1 MSKSKFKSFLEKISA
16 RDFAMASSR
25 GSFFSTIA
33 DACALNTL
41 VCDVF
46 IERIIKNFVGEFA
59 SLIDQNMVVHVP
71 LRQSVAFVP
80 TKNARSR
87 RQRRGKGGGFVAAAA
102 APDLYR
108 FSRCSS
114 ARPFCARRSS
124 SSSSLQNF
132 IGLAATA
139 SDDIVRDDDEE
150 EDDEALIDLLLSKK
164 KKKGTT
170 KTTTTEERRG
180 GKGGGD
186 ATSSNEFEK
195 CVDENL
201 TKLTTL
207 FFDRLLTRIEEKMAN
222 GDEKE
227 AEELDE
233 LAQSALV
240 VVESRA
246 TFERASEVGFPETLR
261 DSISA
266 HEATLK
272 KQLADGSG
280 GESSDDDNA
289 LETYSIET
297 QVKQRWAALTKAMEE
312 TGTENALSQKMMN
325 RERAKSS
332 ATELI
337 GRAKLNTE
345 EAKTLFT
352 TAVPP
357 ERRIIEFLLEYEPGP
372 ERSQLLTDALTPPD
386 EEDLKEMEEN
396 EEVEVVSTTP
406 AKLSCALE
414 VYLKEVIDNSNK
426 SSSSNNS
433 SDSGSAGG
441 DDDDKVIR
449 VRALADEVKERL

>member
-25 GSFFSTIA
+25 GSFFSVIEA
-33 DACALNTL
+33 FDALNAL

-46 IERIIKNFVGEFA
+46 IERIERVLWGNFA
-59 SLIDQNMVVHVP
+59 SLIDQNMKMHFP
-71 LRQSVAFVP
+71 LQQSVVFVP
-80 TKNARSR
+80 TQNASR
-87 RQRRGKGGGFVAAAA
+87 RQRGGKGGGFVIAAA

-114 ARPFCARRSS
+114 ARPFRARRS

-139 SDDIVRDDDEE
+139 SNDIIRDDEEE

-170 KTTTTEERRG
+170 RTTTIEERRG
-180 GKGGGD
+180 GNGGGGD
-186 ATSSNEFEK
+186 TTSSNEFEK

-222 GDEKE
+222 GDKKE

-280 GESSDDDNA
+280 GERSKDDNT

-325 RERAKSS
+325 REQAKSS

-414 VYLKEVIDNSNK
+414 VYLKEVIDNSSK

-433 SDSGSAGG
+433 SGSDSAGG
-441 DDDDKVIR
+441 DDDDKVMR
-449 VRALADEVKERL
+449 VRALAEEVKERL

>member
-1 MSKSKFKSFLEKISA
+1 M
-16 RDFAMASSR
+16 
-25 GSFFSTIA
+25 
-33 DACALNTL
+33 
-41 VCDVF
+41 
-46 IERIIKNFVGEFA
+46 
-59 SLIDQNMVVHVP
+59 
-71 LRQSVAFVP
+71 
-80 TKNARSR
+80 
-87 RQRRGKGGGFVAAAA
+87 
-102 APDLYR
+102 
-108 FSRCSS
+108 
-114 ARPFCARRSS
+114 
-124 SSSSLQNF
+124 QNF

-139 SDDIVRDDDEE
+139 SNDIVRADEEE

-170 KTTTTEERRG
+170 KTTTIEERRG
-180 GKGGGD
+180 GNGGGGD
-186 ATSSNEFEK
+186 TTSSNEFEK

-222 GDEKE
+222 GDKKE

-261 DSISA
+261 DSIAA

-280 GESSDDDNA
+280 GESSKDDNT

-441 DDDDKVIR
+441 DDDDKVMR

>member
-1 MSKSKFKSFLEKISA
+1 
-16 RDFAMASSR
+16 
-25 GSFFSTIA
+25 
-33 DACALNTL
+33 
-41 VCDVF
+41 
-46 IERIIKNFVGEFA
+46 
-59 SLIDQNMVVHVP
+59 MVHFP
-71 LRQSVAFVP
+71 LRQSVVFVP
-80 TKNARSR
+80 TQNASR
-87 RQRRGKGGGFVAAAA
+87 RQRRGKGGGFVVAAA

-114 ARPFCARRSS
+114 ARPFPARRRS

-164 KKKGTT
+164 KKKRTT
-170 KTTTTEERRG
+170 RRTTTIEERRGG

-186 ATSSNEFEK
+186 TTSLNEFEK

-222 GDEKE
+222 GDKKE

-261 DSISA
+261 DSIAA

-280 GESSDDDNA
+280 GESGKDDNT

-414 VYLKEVIDNSNK
+414 VYLKEVIDNSSK

-433 SDSGSAGG
+433 SGSDSAVG
-441 DDDDKVIR
+441 DDDDKVMR
-449 VRALADEVKERL
+449 VRALAEEVKERL

>member
-1 MSKSKFKSFLEKISA
+1 
-16 RDFAMASSR
+16 
-25 GSFFSTIA
+25 
-33 DACALNTL
+33 
-41 VCDVF
+41 
-46 IERIIKNFVGEFA
+46 
-59 SLIDQNMVVHVP
+59 MVHFP
-71 LRQSVAFVP
+71 LRQSVVFVP
-80 TKNARSR
+80 TQNASR
-87 RQRRGKGGGFVAAAA
+87 RQRRGKGGGFVVAAA

-114 ARPFCARRSS
+114 ARPFPARRRS

-139 SDDIVRDDDEE
+139 SNDIIGDDDDE

-164 KKKGTT
+164 KKKRTT
-170 KTTTTEERRG
+170 RRTTTIEERRG
-180 GKGGGD
+180 GRKGGGD
-186 ATSSNEFEK
+186 TTSSNEFEK

-222 GDEKE
+222 GDKKE

-261 DSISA
+261 DSIAA

-414 VYLKEVIDNSNK
+414 VYLKEVIDNSSK

-433 SDSGSAGG
+433 SGSDSAVG
-441 DDDDKVIR
+441 DDDDKVMR
-449 VRALADEVKERL
+449 VRALAEEVKERL

>member
-1 MSKSKFKSFLEKISA
+1 M
-16 RDFAMASSR
+16 
-25 GSFFSTIA
+25 
-33 DACALNTL
+33 
-41 VCDVF
+41 
-46 IERIIKNFVGEFA
+46 GEFA
-59 SLIDQNMVVHVP
+59 SLIDQNMFVHFP
-71 LRQSVAFVP
+71 PQQSVFVVP
-80 TKNARSR
+80 TQNASR
-87 RQRRGKGGGFVAAAA
+87 RQRGGKGGGFVVAAA

-108 FSRCSS
+108 FSGCSS
-114 ARPFCARRSS
+114 ARPFRARRSSSSSS

-139 SDDIVRDDDEE
+139 SNDIVRADEE
-150 EDDEALIDLLLSKK
+150 EDDDEALIDLLLSKK

-170 KTTTTEERRG
+170 KTTTIEERRG
-180 GKGGGD
+180 GNGGGGD
-186 ATSSNEFEK
+186 TTSSNEFEK

-222 GDEKE
+222 GDKKE

-261 DSISA
+261 DSIAA

-280 GESSDDDNA
+280 GESSKDDNT

-414 VYLKEVIDNSNK
+414 VYLKEVIDNSSK

-433 SDSGSAGG
+433 SGSDSAVG
-441 DDDDKVIR
+441 DDDDKVMR
-449 VRALADEVKERL
+449 VRALAEEVKERL

>member
-1 MSKSKFKSFLEKISA
+1 M
-16 RDFAMASSR
+16 
-25 GSFFSTIA
+25 
-33 DACALNTL
+33 
-41 VCDVF
+41 
-46 IERIIKNFVGEFA
+46 GEFA
-59 SLIDQNMVVHVP
+59 SLIDQNMFVHFP
-71 LRQSVAFVP
+71 PQQSVFVVP
-80 TKNARSR
+80 TQNASR
-87 RQRRGKGGGFVAAAA
+87 RQRGGKGGGFVVAAA
-102 APDLYR
+102 APDSYR

-114 ARPFCARRSS
+114 ARSFRARRRS

-139 SDDIVRDDDEE
+139 SNDIVRADEEE

-170 KTTTTEERRG
+170 KTTIIEERRG
-180 GKGGGD
+180 GNGGGGD
-186 ATSSNEFEK
+186 TTSSNEFEK

-222 GDEKE
+222 GDKKE

-261 DSISA
+261 DSIAA

-280 GESSDDDNA
+280 GESSKDDNT

-414 VYLKEVIDNSNK
+414 VYLKEVIDNSSK
-426 SSSSNNS
+426 SSSSSNNS
-433 SDSGSAGG
+433 SGSDSAGG
-441 DDDDKVIR
+441 DDDDKVMR
-449 VRALADEVKERL
+449 VRALAEEVKERL

>member
-1 MSKSKFKSFLEKISA
+1 
-16 RDFAMASSR
+16 
-25 GSFFSTIA
+25 
-33 DACALNTL
+33 
-41 VCDVF
+41 
-46 IERIIKNFVGEFA
+46 
-59 SLIDQNMVVHVP
+59 MVHFP
-71 LRQSVAFVP
+71 LRQSVVFVP
-80 TKNARSR
+80 TQNASR
-87 RQRRGKGGGFVAAAA
+87 RQRGGKGGGFVVAAA
-102 APDLYR
+102 APDSYR

-114 ARPFCARRSS
+114 ARPFRARRRS

-139 SDDIVRDDDEE
+139 SNDIIGDDDDE

-170 KTTTTEERRG
+170 RRTTTIEERRG
-180 GKGGGD
+180 GNGGGGD
-186 ATSSNEFEK
+186 TTSSNEFEK

-222 GDEKE
+222 GDKKE

-261 DSISA
+261 DSIAA

-280 GESSDDDNA
+280 GESGKDDNT

-414 VYLKEVIDNSNK
+414 VYLKEVIDNSSK

-433 SDSGSAGG
+433 SGSGSAVG
-441 DDDDKVIR
+441 DDDDKVMR
-449 VRALADEVKERL
+449 VRALAEEVKERL

>member
-1 MSKSKFKSFLEKISA
+1 
-16 RDFAMASSR
+16 
-25 GSFFSTIA
+25 
-33 DACALNTL
+33 
-41 VCDVF
+41 
-46 IERIIKNFVGEFA
+46 
-59 SLIDQNMVVHVP
+59 MVHFP
-71 LRQSVAFVP
+71 LRQSVVFVP
-80 TKNARSR
+80 TQNASR
-87 RQRRGKGGGFVAAAA
+87 RQRRGKGGGFVIAA
-102 APDLYR
+102 APDSYR

-114 ARPFCARRSS
+114 ARPFRARRRS

-139 SDDIVRDDDEE
+139 SNDIIGDDDDE

-164 KKKGTT
+164 KKKRTT
-170 KTTTTEERRG
+170 RRTTTIEERRGG

-186 ATSSNEFEK
+186 TTSLNEFEK

-222 GDEKE
+222 GEEKE

-240 VVESRA
+240 LVESRA

-280 GESSDDDNA
+280 GESSNDDNA
-289 LETYSIET
+289 LEMYSIET
-297 QVKQRWAALTKAMEE
+297 QVKQRWAALTTAMEE

-325 RERAKSS
+325 RERAKLS

-372 ERSQLLTDALTPPD
+372 ERSQILSDALTPPD

-414 VYLKEVIDNSNK
+414 VYLKEVIDNSSK

-433 SDSGSAGG
+433 SGSGSAGG
-441 DDDDKVIR
+441 DDDDIVMR

>member
-1 MSKSKFKSFLEKISA
+1 
-16 RDFAMASSR
+16 
-25 GSFFSTIA
+25 
-33 DACALNTL
+33 
-41 VCDVF
+41 
-46 IERIIKNFVGEFA
+46 
-59 SLIDQNMVVHVP
+59 MVHFP
-71 LRQSVAFVP
+71 LRQSVVFVP
-80 TKNARSR
+80 TQNASR
-87 RQRRGKGGGFVAAAA
+87 RQRRGKGGGFVVAAA

-114 ARPFCARRSS
+114 ARPFPARRRS

-139 SDDIVRDDDEE
+139 SNDIIGDDDDE

-170 KTTTTEERRG
+170 RRTTTIEERRGG

-186 ATSSNEFEK
+186 TTSLNEFEK

-222 GDEKE
+222 GDKKE

-261 DSISA
+261 DSIAA

-280 GESSDDDNA
+280 GESGKDDNT

-414 VYLKEVIDNSNK
+414 VYLKEVIDNSSK

-433 SDSGSAGG
+433 SGSGSAGG
-441 DDDDKVIR
+441 DDDDKVMR

>member
-1 MSKSKFKSFLEKISA
+1 MF
-16 RDFAMASSR
+16 
-25 GSFFSTIA
+25 T
-33 DACALNTL
+33 
-41 VCDVF
+41 
-46 IERIIKNFVGEFA
+46 ERIDRVLWGNFA
-59 SLIDQNMVVHVP
+59 SLIDQNMVVHFP

-80 TKNARSR
+80 TQNASR
-87 RQRRGKGGGFVAAAA
+87 RQRRGKGGGFVVAAA
-102 APDLYR
+102 APDVYR

-114 ARPFCARRSS
+114 ARPFPARRRS

-164 KKKGTT
+164 KKKRTT
-170 KTTTTEERRG
+170 RRTTTIEERRGG

-186 ATSSNEFEK
+186 TTSLNEFEK

-222 GDEKE
+222 GDKKE

-261 DSISA
+261 DSIAA

-280 GESSDDDNA
+280 GESGKDDNT

-441 DDDDKVIR
+441 DDDDKVMR

>member
-1 MSKSKFKSFLEKISA
+1 
-16 RDFAMASSR
+16 
-25 GSFFSTIA
+25 
-33 DACALNTL
+33 
-41 VCDVF
+41 
-46 IERIIKNFVGEFA
+46 
-59 SLIDQNMVVHVP
+59 MVHFP
-71 LRQSVAFVP
+71 LRQSVVFVP
-80 TKNARSR
+80 TQNASR
-87 RQRRGKGGGFVAAAA
+87 RQRGGKGGGFVIAA
-102 APDLYR
+102 APDSYR

-114 ARPFCARRSS
+114 ARPFRARRRS

-139 SDDIVRDDDEE
+139 SNDIIGDDDDE

-164 KKKGTT
+164 KKKRTT
-170 KTTTTEERRG
+170 RRTTTIEERRGG

-186 ATSSNEFEK
+186 TTSLNEFEK

-222 GDEKE
+222 GDKKE

-261 DSISA
+261 DSIAA

-280 GESSDDDNA
+280 GESGKDDNT

-372 ERSQLLTDALTPPD
+372 ERSQILSDALTPPD

-414 VYLKEVIDNSNK
+414 VYLKEVIDNSSK

-441 DDDDKVIR
+441 DDDNKVMR
-449 VRALADEVKERL
+449 VRALAEEVKERL

>member
-1 MSKSKFKSFLEKISA
+1 M
-16 RDFAMASSR
+16 
-25 GSFFSTIA
+25 
-33 DACALNTL
+33 
-41 VCDVF
+41 
-46 IERIIKNFVGEFA
+46 GEFA
-59 SLIDQNMVVHVP
+59 SLIDQNMFVHFP
-71 LRQSVAFVP
+71 PQQSVFVVP
-80 TKNARSR
+80 TQNASR
-87 RQRRGKGGGFVAAAA
+87 RQRGGKGGGFVVAAA
-102 APDLYR
+102 APDSYR
-108 FSRCSS
+108 FSGCSS
-114 ARPFCARRSS
+114 ARPFRARRRSSSS

-139 SDDIVRDDDEE
+139 SNDIVRADEEE

-170 KTTTTEERRG
+170 KTTTIEERRG
-180 GKGGGD
+180 GNGGGGD
-186 ATSSNEFEK
+186 TTSSNEFEK

-222 GDEKE
+222 GDKKE

-261 DSISA
+261 DSIAA

-280 GESSDDDNA
+280 GESGKDDNT

-414 VYLKEVIDNSNK
+414 VYLKEVIDNSSK

-433 SDSGSAGG
+433 SGSDSAVG
-441 DDDDKVIR
+441 DDDDKVMR
-449 VRALADEVKERL
+449 VRALAEEVKERL

>member
-1 MSKSKFKSFLEKISA
+1 
-16 RDFAMASSR
+16 
-25 GSFFSTIA
+25 
-33 DACALNTL
+33 
-41 VCDVF
+41 
-46 IERIIKNFVGEFA
+46 
-59 SLIDQNMVVHVP
+59 MVHFP
-71 LRQSVAFVP
+71 LRQSVVFVP
-80 TKNARSR
+80 TQNASR
-87 RQRRGKGGGFVAAAA
+87 RQRRGKGGGFVVAAA

-114 ARPFCARRSS
+114 ARPFPARRRS

-139 SDDIVRDDDEE
+139 SNDIIGDDDDE

-164 KKKGTT
+164 KKKRTT
-170 KTTTTEERRG
+170 RRTTTIEERRGG

-186 ATSSNEFEK
+186 TTSLNEFEK

-222 GDEKE
+222 GDKKE

-261 DSISA
+261 DSIAA

-280 GESSDDDNA
+280 GESGKDDNT

-414 VYLKEVIDNSNK
+414 VYLKEVIDNSSK

-433 SDSGSAGG
+433 SGSGSAGG
-441 DDDDKVIR
+441 DDDDKVMR

>member
-1 MSKSKFKSFLEKISA
+1 MF
-16 RDFAMASSR
+16 
-25 GSFFSTIA
+25 T
-33 DACALNTL
+33 
-41 VCDVF
+41 
-46 IERIIKNFVGEFA
+46 ERIDRVLWGNFA
-59 SLIDQNMVVHVP
+59 SLIDQNMVVHFP

-80 TKNARSR
+80 TQNASR
-87 RQRRGKGGGFVAAAA
+87 RQRRGKGGGFVVAAT
-102 APDLYR
+102 APDVYR

-114 ARPFCARRSS
+114 ARPFPARRRRS

-170 KTTTTEERRG
+170 KTTTVEERRG

-186 ATSSNEFEK
+186 TTSSNEFEK

-222 GDEKE
+222 GDKKE

-272 KQLADGSG
+272 KQLVDGSS

-441 DDDDKVIR
+441 DDDDKVMR

>member
-1 MSKSKFKSFLEKISA
+1 
-16 RDFAMASSR
+16 MA
-25 GSFFSTIA
+25 
-33 DACALNTL
+33 C
-41 VCDVF
+41 
-46 IERIIKNFVGEFA
+46 
-59 SLIDQNMVVHVP
+59 
-71 LRQSVAFVP
+71 
-80 TKNARSR
+80 
-87 RQRRGKGGGFVAAAA
+87 A
-102 APDLYR
+102 APDFYR
-108 FSRCSS
+108 FSTCSS
-114 ARPFCARRSS
+114 ARPFRARRS

-132 IGLAATA
+132 NGLAATA
-139 SDDIVRDDDEE
+139 SDDIIRDDEEE
-150 EDDEALIDLLLSKK
+150 EDDEALIDLLLSTK

-170 KTTTTEERRG
+170 RTTEERG

-186 ATSSNEFEK
+186 KTSLIMSEEFEK

-222 GDEKE
+222 GEEKE

-240 VVESRA
+240 LVESRA

-272 KQLADGSG
+272 KQLADGSS
-280 GESSDDDNA
+280 GESSNDDNA
-289 LETYSIET
+289 LEMYSIET
-297 QVKQRWAALTKAMEE
+297 QVKQRWAALKKAMEE

-357 ERRIIEFLLEYEPGP
+357 ERRIIEVLLEYEPGP
-372 ERSQLLTDALTPPD
+372 ERSQILTDALTPPD

-414 VYLKEVIDNSNK
+414 VYLKEVIDNSSK

-433 SDSGSAGG
+433 SGSGSAGG
-441 DDDDKVIR
+441 DDDDIVMR

>member
-1 MSKSKFKSFLEKISA
+1 M
-16 RDFAMASSR
+16 
-25 GSFFSTIA
+25 
-33 DACALNTL
+33 
-41 VCDVF
+41 
-46 IERIIKNFVGEFA
+46 GEFA
-59 SLIDQNMVVHVP
+59 SLIDQNMFVHFP
-71 LRQSVAFVP
+71 PQQSVFVVP
-80 TKNARSR
+80 TQNASR
-87 RQRRGKGGGFVAAAA
+87 RQRGGKGGGFVVAAA
-102 APDLYR
+102 APDSYR

-114 ARPFCARRSS
+114 ARPFRARRRSSSSS

-139 SDDIVRDDDEE
+139 SNDIVRADEE
-150 EDDEALIDLLLSKK
+150 EDDDEALIDLLLSKK

-170 KTTTTEERRG
+170 RRTTTIEERRG
-180 GKGGGD
+180 GNGGGGD
-186 ATSSNEFEK
+186 TTSSNEFEK

-222 GDEKE
+222 GDKKE

-261 DSISA
+261 DSIAA

-280 GESSDDDNA
+280 GESSKDDNT

-325 RERAKSS
+325 RERAKLS

-414 VYLKEVIDNSNK
+414 VYLKEVIDNSSK

-433 SDSGSAGG
+433 SGSDSAVG
-441 DDDDKVIR
+441 DDDDKVMR
-449 VRALADEVKERL
+449 VRALAEEVKERL

>member
-1 MSKSKFKSFLEKISA
+1 M
-16 RDFAMASSR
+16 
-25 GSFFSTIA
+25 
-33 DACALNTL
+33 
-41 VCDVF
+41 
-46 IERIIKNFVGEFA
+46 
-59 SLIDQNMVVHVP
+59 
-71 LRQSVAFVP
+71 
-80 TKNARSR
+80 NASR
-87 RQRRGKGGGFVAAAA
+87 RQRGGKGGGFVIAA
-102 APDLYR
+102 APDSYR

-114 ARPFCARRSS
+114 ARPFRARRRS

-139 SDDIVRDDDEE
+139 SNDIVRADEE
-150 EDDEALIDLLLSKK
+150 EDDDEALIDLLLSKK

-170 KTTTTEERRG
+170 RRTTTIEERRG
-180 GKGGGD
+180 GNGGGGD
-186 ATSSNEFEK
+186 TTSSNEFEK

-222 GDEKE
+222 GEEKE

-325 RERAKSS
+325 RERAKLS

-372 ERSQLLTDALTPPD
+372 ERSQILSDALTPPD

-396 EEVEVVSTTP
+396 EEVEVV
-406 AKLSCALE
+406 
-414 VYLKEVIDNSNK
+414 YLKEVIDNSSK

-441 DDDDKVIR
+441 DDDNKVMR
-449 VRALADEVKERL
+449 VRALAEEVKERL

>member
-1 MSKSKFKSFLEKISA
+1 
-16 RDFAMASSR
+16 
-25 GSFFSTIA
+25 
-33 DACALNTL
+33 
-41 VCDVF
+41 
-46 IERIIKNFVGEFA
+46 VGECA
-59 SLIDQNMVVHVP
+59 SLIDQNMFVHFP
-71 LRQSVAFVP
+71 PQQSVFVVP
-80 TKNARSR
+80 TQNASR
-87 RQRRGKGGGFVAAAA
+87 RQRGGKGGGFVVAAA
-102 APDLYR
+102 APDSYR

-114 ARPFCARRSS
+114 ARPFRARRRSSSSS

-139 SDDIVRDDDEE
+139 SNDIVRADEEE

-170 KTTTTEERRG
+170 KTTTIEERRG
-180 GKGGGD
+180 GNGGGGD
-186 ATSSNEFEK
+186 TTSSNEFEK

-201 TKLTTL
+201 MKLTTL

-222 GDEKE
+222 GDKKE

-261 DSISA
+261 DSIAA

-272 KQLADGSG
+272 KQLEDGSG
-280 GESSDDDNA
+280 GESSKDDNT

-297 QVKQRWAALTKAMEE
+297 QVKQRWAALTKAMEQ
-312 TGTENALSQKMMN
+312 TGTENALSQKVMN

-396 EEVEVVSTTP
+396 EEVEVVSTTA

-414 VYLKEVIDNSNK
+414 VYLKEMIDNNSSSNGK
-426 SSSSNNS
+426 SNSSSS
-433 SDSGSAGG
+433 DS
-441 DDDDKVIR
+441 DDDVVVR
-449 VRALADEVKERL
+449 VRALAEEVKERL

>member
-1 MSKSKFKSFLEKISA
+1 
-16 RDFAMASSR
+16 
-25 GSFFSTIA
+25 
-33 DACALNTL
+33 
-41 VCDVF
+41 
-46 IERIIKNFVGEFA
+46 
-59 SLIDQNMVVHVP
+59 MVVHFP

-80 TKNARSR
+80 TQNASR
-87 RQRRGKGGGFVAAAA
+87 RQRRGKGGGFVVAAA

-114 ARPFCARRSS
+114 ARPFPARRRS

-139 SDDIVRDDDEE
+139 SNDIIGDDDDE

-164 KKKGTT
+164 KKKRTT
-170 KTTTTEERRG
+170 RRTTTIEERRGG

-186 ATSSNEFEK
+186 TTSLNEFEK

-222 GDEKE
+222 GDKKE

-261 DSISA
+261 DSIAA

-280 GESSDDDNA
+280 GESGKDDNT

-414 VYLKEVIDNSNK
+414 VYLKEVIDNSSK

-433 SDSGSAGG
+433 SGSGSAGG
-441 DDDDKVIR
+441 DDDDKVMR

>member
-1 MSKSKFKSFLEKISA
+1 M
-16 RDFAMASSR
+16 
-25 GSFFSTIA
+25 
-33 DACALNTL
+33 
-41 VCDVF
+41 
-46 IERIIKNFVGEFA
+46 GEFA
-59 SLIDQNMVVHVP
+59 SLIDQNMFVHFP
-71 LRQSVAFVP
+71 LQQSVFVVP
-80 TKNARSR
+80 TQNASR
-87 RQRRGKGGGFVAAAA
+87 RQRGGKGGGFVVAAA
-102 APDLYR
+102 APDSYR

-114 ARPFCARRSS
+114 ARPFRARRRS

-139 SDDIVRDDDEE
+139 SNDIVRADEE
-150 EDDEALIDLLLSKK
+150 EDDDEALIDLLLSKK

-170 KTTTTEERRG
+170 KTTTIEERRG
-180 GKGGGD
+180 GNGGGGD
-186 ATSSNEFEK
+186 TTSSNEFEK

-222 GDEKE
+222 GDKKE

-280 GESSDDDNA
+280 GESSKDDNT

-337 GRAKLNTE
+337 GRAKLNTK

-414 VYLKEVIDNSNK
+414 VYLKEVIDNSSK
-426 SSSSNNS
+426 SSSSSNNS
-433 SDSGSAGG
+433 SGSDSAGG
-441 DDDDKVIR
+441 DDDDKVMR
-449 VRALADEVKERL
+449 VRALAEEVKERL

>member
-1 MSKSKFKSFLEKISA
+1 LK
-16 RDFAMASSR
+16 
-25 GSFFSTIA
+25 
-33 DACALNTL
+33 
-41 VCDVF
+41 
-46 IERIIKNFVGEFA
+46 
-59 SLIDQNMVVHVP
+59 
-71 LRQSVAFVP
+71 
-80 TKNARSR
+80 
-87 RQRRGKGGGFVAAAA
+87 
-102 APDLYR
+102 
-108 FSRCSS
+108 
-114 ARPFCARRSS
+114 
-124 SSSSLQNF
+124 
-132 IGLAATA
+132 
-139 SDDIVRDDDEE
+139 
-150 EDDEALIDLLLSKK
+150 
-164 KKKGTT
+164 
-170 KTTTTEERRG
+170 
-180 GKGGGD
+180 
-186 ATSSNEFEK
+186 
-195 CVDENL
+195 
-201 TKLTTL
+201 KLTTL

-222 GDEKE
+222 GDKKE

-261 DSISA
+261 DSIAA

-272 KQLADGSG
+272 KQLEDGSG
-280 GESSDDDNA
+280 GESSKDDNT

-441 DDDDKVIR
+441 DDDDKVMR
-449 VRALADEVKERL
+449 VRALAEEVKERL

>member
-1 MSKSKFKSFLEKISA
+1 
-16 RDFAMASSR
+16 
-25 GSFFSTIA
+25 
-33 DACALNTL
+33 
-41 VCDVF
+41 
-46 IERIIKNFVGEFA
+46 
-59 SLIDQNMVVHVP
+59 MVHFP
-71 LRQSVAFVP
+71 LRQSVVFVP
-80 TKNARSR
+80 TQNASR
-87 RQRRGKGGGFVAAAA
+87 RQRRGKGGGFVVAAA

-114 ARPFCARRSS
+114 ARPFPARRRS

-139 SDDIVRDDDEE
+139 SNDIIGDDDDE

-164 KKKGTT
+164 KKKRTT
-170 KTTTTEERRG
+170 RRTTTIEERRGG

-186 ATSSNEFEK
+186 TTSLNEFEK

-222 GDEKE
+222 GDKKE

-261 DSISA
+261 DSIAA

-280 GESSDDDNA
+280 GESGKDDNT

-372 ERSQLLTDALTPPD
+372 ERSQILSDALTPPD

-414 VYLKEVIDNSNK
+414 VYLKEVIDNSSK

-433 SDSGSAGG
+433 SGSGSAGG
-441 DDDDKVIR
+441 DDDDKVMR